1 MQYQIQQIAAITN
14 GFFLQKN
21 QTDSVIENISL
32 DTRQITFPGS
42 SLFIALKGRYFDAH
56 DFLKSAYE
64 NGIRNFLISK
74 KTAVAKYPDAN
85 FIQVQNTLDAFQKIA
100 AHHRNQF
107 KYPVIGITGSNGKT
121 VVKEW
126 LFQLLREDYH
136 IVRNPKS
143 YNSQTGVPLSV
154 LQMTNSHS
162 LGIFEAGI
170 SQMEEN
176 GKACSYFKS

>member
-14 GFFLQKN
+14 GVFLQKN

-42 SLFIALKGRYFDAH
+42 SLFIALKGRHFDAH

-85 FIQVQNTLDAFQKIA
+85 FIQVEK
-100 AHHRNQF
+100 
-107 KYPVIGITGSNGKT
+107 
-121 VVKEW
+121 
-126 LFQLLREDYH
+126 
-136 IVRNPKS
+136 
-143 YNSQTGVPLSV
+143 
-154 LQMTNSHS
+154 
-162 LGIFEAGI
+162 
-170 SQMEEN
+170 
-176 GKACSYFKS
+176 